1 MLFRLYANTCI
12 FFLYIVYY
20 FYISNHREARRLFGL
35 INNYVSLCMC
45 CSQKQS
51 QLPKINHQCQHKI
64 SMKSKK

>member
-12 FFLYIVYY
+12 YFLYIVYY

-51 QLPKINHQCQHKI
+51 RLPKN
-64 SMKSKK
+64 KSSLPA